1 MLEDLFGNDF
11 APINSFFV
19 DLVSLRYFFKLIANA
34 PSATVGFLFFKY

>member
-19 DLVSLRYFFKLIANA
+19 DLVSLRYFFKLIADS
-34 PSATVGFLFFKY
+34 PSAMVGLLFFKY